1 MATKLLEMDPIVRSE
16 EDREA
21 EPFLAEEEVL
31 TDSKFY
37 NASTSAEPIL
47 PIALPPKGRFLRF
60 ARWTVFGV
68 YRRIFLS
75 IFIVNIWQGHR
86 IITMKR
92 RSKYSPLLVDISTA
106 ASANML
112 LAILMRQDYI
122 INLLF
127 KIARCVRL
135 TYLKGLKILQGDH

>member
-1 MATKLLEMDPIVRSE
+1 MALRGMELSTLLQTDEGSE
-16 EDREA
+16 N
-21 EPFLAEEEVL
+21 EPFLTEEVF
-31 TDSKFY
+31 TDSKFS
-37 NASTSAEPIL
+37 NANTSVEPIL
-47 PIALPPKGRFLRF
+47 PVALPPKGRFLRF

-75 IFIVNIWQGHR
+75 IFIINIWQGHR

-112 LAILMRQDYI
+112 
-122 INLLF
+122 
-127 KIARCVRL
+127 
-135 TYLKGLKILQGDH
+135 